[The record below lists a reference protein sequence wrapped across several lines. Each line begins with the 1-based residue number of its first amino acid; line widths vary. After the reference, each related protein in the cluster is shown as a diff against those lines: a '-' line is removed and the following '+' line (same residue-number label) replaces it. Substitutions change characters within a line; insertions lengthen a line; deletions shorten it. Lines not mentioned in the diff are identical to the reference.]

1 MEGSSKNLIDSSSHN
16 KYNVKTNLLFCQPGK
31 SDQDNGPKVVVL
43 DSWEDI
49 PDEVPQIQD
58 LIFLLIFREETTCVD
73 GSQGPEKASFVSTDN
88 AETTTG
94 SNGAL
99 EPTNTDGYS
108 IVNHENSNNVVHASS
123 PISKSNESLDVTATV
138 VATKLS
144 HRKKDK
150 VPP

>member
-1 MEGSSKNLIDSSSHN
+1 MEGFSKNLIDSSSHN
-16 KYNVKTNLLFCQPGK
+16 EDNVKTNLVFCQPGK
-31 SDQDNGPKVVVL
+31 SDQDNRPKVVVL

-58 LIFLLIFREETTCVD
+58 LIFLLIFREETNCVD
-73 GSQGPEKASFVSTDN
+73 GSQGPEKALFVFTDN

-94 SNGAL
+94 CNGAL
-99 EPTNTDGYS
+99 EPTNGYS

-123 PISKSNESLDVTATV
+123 PISKSNESLDATATV

-144 HRKKDK
+144 HRKEDK